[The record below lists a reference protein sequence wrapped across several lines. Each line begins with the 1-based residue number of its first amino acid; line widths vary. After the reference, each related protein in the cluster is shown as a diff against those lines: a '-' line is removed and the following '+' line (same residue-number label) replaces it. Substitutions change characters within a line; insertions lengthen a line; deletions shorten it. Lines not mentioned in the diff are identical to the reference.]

1 MNVDNS
7 NQLRLESVDQV
18 WFFLQIQTDNI
29 YLGLTILPLFILKII
44 WKNFFV
50 EKGIYTLSCNNVV
63 LEKWKKEKAK

>member
-18 WFFLQIQTDNI
+18 WFFLQIQNGQYLPGSDYTPSFYSI
-29 YLGLTILPLFILKII
+29 YSEKISSLKKAFIP
-44 WKNFFV
+44 
-50 EKGIYTLSCNNVV
+50 SCNNVV